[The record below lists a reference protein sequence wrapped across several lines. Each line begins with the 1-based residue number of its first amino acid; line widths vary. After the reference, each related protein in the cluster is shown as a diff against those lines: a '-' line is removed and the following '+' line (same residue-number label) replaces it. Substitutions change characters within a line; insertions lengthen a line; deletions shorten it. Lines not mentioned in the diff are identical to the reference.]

1 MRNKLIAIAAASVL
15 PLGFAA
21 TASAVDP
28 SADHEVTFVVAA
40 ERSISVTVNG
50 EGEAVDFGAI
60 SQTGTIS
67 RPGAVTVTFSTPSNS
82 SNKDYIEVRLY
93 NSVGSSTSDVNGYP
107 KVTLQASAQAI
118 AGSTAASNNSDV
130 NLGGSAG
137 TKLYG
142 DFAEAHFLAEFE
154 VDFKLT
160 TSGANV
166 STEPEEKY
174 VVRYS
179 LLEAAASA
187 V

>member
-21 TASAVDP
+21 SASAEDP
-28 SADHEVTFVVAA
+28 TATHAVTYVVAA
-40 ERSISVTVNG
+40 ERSISVAVN
-50 EGEAVDFGAI
+50 EGVAVDFGAI
-60 SQTGTIS
+60 RQTGTIS
-67 RPGAVTVTFSTPSNS
+67 RPGAVTVTFSTPSTS

-93 NSVGSSTSDVNGYP
+93 NSVGSGTSDINGYP

-118 AGSTAASNNSDV
+118 AGSTVASNNSDV

-142 DFAEAHFLAEFE
+142 DFEEAHFVAEFD

-166 STEPEEKY
+166 STEPQEKY

-179 LLEAAASA
+179 LLEATS
-187 V
+187 